1 MTRLVGILRCDLCH
15 LNTCPAHSVADPK
28 VIETGC
34 TESEALP
41 INFWSVIKIMNV
53 KLFVFSIILM
63 ALPANVVRAEKIIF
77 AYPSPSTSFL
87 PLVVAQK
94 KGFFDPENLQ
104 PELVQIRPAVAIP
117 GLTIGSVDY
126 TTVLGSTI
134 AARMRGV
141 PLVIT
146 GVFADKPM
154 DFLVGSKGIL
164 AAKDLKNKVVG
175 ISAFGTATHFLT
187 VRVLKAIGLDP
198 EKDLTLRAVGD
209 EGLRLQA
216 LSTGL
221 VQATLLGSQG
231 VIEGEKAGL
240 KVIVAAADVIES
252 LPFAGVTTTTAKLKE
267 NPQQIKRVLR
277 AGLHGL
283 RYVLDNKAGT
293 VDVIQSW
300 YRVERGIAAA
310 TYDLARKSYS
320 KNGEVSEKGIMLSME
335 FARSSGKFEKEP
347 TPAEIIDFTLLHE
360 VKKEI
365 AW

>member
-1 MTRLVGILRCDLCH
+1 L
-15 LNTCPAHSVADPK
+15 
-28 VIETGC
+28 
-34 TESEALP
+34 
-41 INFWSVIKIMNV
+41 
-53 KLFVFSIILM
+53 
-63 ALPANVVRAEKIIF
+63 VRAEKIIF

-94 KGFFDPENLQ
+94 KGFFEPENLQ

-154 DFLVGSKGIL
+154 DFLVGSKGI
-164 AAKDLKNKVVG
+164 AAPKDLRGKIIG
-175 ISAFGTATHFLT
+175 ISALGTATHFLT
-187 VRVLKAIGLDP
+187 VRVLKAVGLDP
-198 EKDLTLRAVGD
+198 EKDVTLRAVGD

-216 LSTGL
+216 LNTGL
-221 VQATLLGSQG
+221 VQAALLGSQG

-240 KVIVAAADVIES
+240 KIIVAAAEVIES
-252 LPFAGVTTTTAKLKE
+252 LPFAGVTTTLAKLKE

-277 AGLHGL
+277 AGLRGL
-283 RYVLDNKAGT
+283 RYVQDNKAGT

-300 YRVERGIAAA
+300 YRVEREIAAS
-310 TYDLARKSYS
+310 TYDLARKSFS
-320 KNGEVSEKGIMLSME
+320 ANGEVNDKGILLSME
-335 FARSSGKFEKEP
+335 FARTTGKFEKEISP
-347 TPAEIIDFTLLHE
+347 SEIIDFTLLRE
-360 VKKEI
+360 VKKELV
-365 AW
+365 WR

>member
-1 MTRLVGILRCDLCH
+1 MSAPRTYLIALVISLWVSGNGL
-15 LNTCPAHSVADPK
+15 A
-28 VIETGC
+28 
-34 TESEALP
+34 
-41 INFWSVIKIMNV
+41 
-53 KLFVFSIILM
+53 
-63 ALPANVVRAEKIIF
+63 RAEKIIF

-94 KGFFDPENLQ
+94 KGFFEPENLQ

-117 GLTIGSVDY
+117 GLTLGSVDY

-154 DFLVGSKGIL
+154 DFLLGAKGI
-164 AAKDLKNKVVG
+164 ASPKDLKGKIIG
-175 ISAFGTATHFLT
+175 ISALGTATHFLT
-187 VRVLKAIGLDP
+187 VRVLKAVGLDP
-198 EKDLTLRAVGD
+198 EKDVTLRAVGD

-221 VQATLLGSQG
+221 VQASLLGSQG

-252 LPFAGVTTTTAKLKE
+252 LPFAGVTTTLAKLKE

-277 AGLHGL
+277 AGLRGL
-283 RYVLDNKAGT
+283 RYVQDNKAGT

-300 YRVERGIAAA
+300 YRVEREIAAS
-310 TYDLARKSYS
+310 TYDLARKSFS
-320 KNGEVSEKGIMLSME
+320 TNGEVNDKGILLSME
-335 FARSSGKFEKEP
+335 FARTSGKFEKEISP
-347 TPAEIIDFTLLHE
+347 SEIVDFNLLRE
-360 VKKEI
+360 VKKELV
-365 AW
+365 WR

>member
-1 MTRLVGILRCDLCH
+1 MKTLHAKLV
-15 LNTCPAHSVADPK
+15 
-28 VIETGC
+28 VI
-34 TESEALP
+34 
-41 INFWSVIKIMNV
+41 VIS
-53 KLFVFSIILM
+53 LFV
-63 ALPANVVRAEKIIF
+63 AGGGTVLPEKIIF

-94 KGFFDPENLQ
+94 KGFFDPENIQ

-154 DFLVGSKGIL
+154 DFLVGSKGVVTSR
-164 AAKDLKNKVVG
+164 DLKGKIVG

-187 VRVLKAIGLDP
+187 VKVLRAIGLDP
-198 EKDLTLRAVGD
+198 EKDVTLRAVGD

-216 LSTGL
+216 LGTGL
-221 VQATLLGSQG
+221 VQASLLGSQG
-231 VIEGEKAGL
+231 VIQGEKEGL

-252 LPFAGVTTTTAKLKE
+252 LPFAGVTTTLGKLKG
-267 NPQQIKRVLR
+267 NPQQIKKVLR
-277 AGLHGL
+277 AGLRGL
-283 RYVLDNKAGT
+283 RYVQENRSGT

-300 YRVERGIAAA
+300 FHIERAVAGA

-320 KNGEVSEKGIMLSME
+320 TNGEVSEKGILLSME
-335 FARSSGKFEKEP
+335 FARSSGKFEKEISP
-347 TPAEIIDFTLLHE
+347 SEIVDFNLLHE
-360 VKKEI
+360 VKKEL
-365 AW
+365 AGQ

>member
-1 MTRLVGILRCDLCH
+1 MSALRTYLIV
-15 LNTCPAHSVADPK
+15 LAISLWVSGPGLA
-28 VIETGC
+28 
-34 TESEALP
+34 
-41 INFWSVIKIMNV
+41 
-53 KLFVFSIILM
+53 
-63 ALPANVVRAEKIIF
+63 RAEKIIF
-77 AYPSPSTSFL
+77 AYPSPSTSIL

-117 GLTIGSVDY
+117 GLTLGSVDY

-154 DFLVGSKGIL
+154 DFLVGSKGI
-164 AAKDLKNKVVG
+164 ATPKDLKGKLIG
-175 ISAFGTATHFLT
+175 ISALGTATHFLT
-187 VRVLKAIGLDP
+187 VRVLKAVGLDP
-198 EKDLTLRAVGD
+198 EKDVTLRAVGD

-221 VQATLLGSQG
+221 VQASLLGSQG

-252 LPFAGVTTTTAKLKE
+252 LPFAGVTTTLAKLKE

-277 AGLHGL
+277 AGLRGL
-283 RYVLDNKAGT
+283 RYVQDNKAGT

-300 YRVERGIAAA
+300 YRVEREIAAS
-310 TYDLARKSYS
+310 TYDLARKSFS
-320 KNGEVSEKGIMLSME
+320 ANGEVNEKGILLSME
-335 FARSSGKFEKEP
+335 FARTSGKFEKEISP
-347 TPAEIIDFTLLHE
+347 SEIIDFNLLRE
-360 VKKEI
+360 VKKELG
-365 AW
+365 WR

>member
-1 MTRLVGILRCDLCH
+1 
-15 LNTCPAHSVADPK
+15 
-28 VIETGC
+28 
-34 TESEALP
+34 
-41 INFWSVIKIMNV
+41 
-53 KLFVFSIILM
+53 
-63 ALPANVVRAEKIIF
+63 
-77 AYPSPSTSFL
+77 
-87 PLVVAQK
+87 LVVAQK

-117 GLTIGSVDY
+117 GLTLGSVDY

-154 DFLVGSKGIL
+154 DFLLGAKGI
-164 AAKDLKNKVVG
+164 ASPKDLKGKIIG
-175 ISAFGTATHFLT
+175 ISALGTATHFLT
-187 VRVLKAIGLDP
+187 VRVLKAVGLDP
-198 EKDLTLRAVGD
+198 EKDVTLRAVGD

-221 VQATLLGSQG
+221 VQASLLGSQG

-252 LPFAGVTTTTAKLKE
+252 LPFAGVTTTLAKLKE

-277 AGLHGL
+277 AGLRGL
-283 RYVLDNKAGT
+283 RYVQDNKAGT

-300 YRVERGIAAA
+300 YRVEREIAAS
-310 TYDLARKSYS
+310 TYDLARKSFS
-320 KNGEVSEKGIMLSME
+320 ANGEVNEKGILLSME
-335 FARSSGKFEKEP
+335 FARTSGKFEKEISP
-347 TPAEIIDFTLLHE
+347 LEIIDFNLLRE
-360 VKKEI
+360 VKKELG
-365 AW
+365 WR

>member
-1 MTRLVGILRCDLCH
+1 MSALRTYLIALVISLWVSGPGL
-15 LNTCPAHSVADPK
+15 
-28 VIETGC
+28 
-34 TESEALP
+34 
-41 INFWSVIKIMNV
+41 
-53 KLFVFSIILM
+53 
-63 ALPANVVRAEKIIF
+63 VRGEKIIF

-94 KGFFDPENLQ
+94 KSFFDPENLQ

-117 GLTIGSVDY
+117 GLTLGSVDY

-154 DFLVGSKGIL
+154 DFLVGAKGI
-164 AAKDLKNKVVG
+164 ASPKDLKGKIIG
-175 ISAFGTATHFLT
+175 ISALGTATHFLT
-187 VRVLKAIGLDP
+187 VRVLKAVGLDP
-198 EKDLTLRAVGD
+198 EKDVTLRAVGD

-221 VQATLLGSQG
+221 VQASLLGSQG

-252 LPFAGVTTTTAKLKE
+252 LPFAGVTTTLAKLKE

-277 AGLHGL
+277 AGLRGL
-283 RYVLDNKAGT
+283 RYVQDNKAGT

-300 YRVERGIAAA
+300 YRVEREIAAS
-310 TYDLARKSYS
+310 TYDLARKSFS
-320 KNGEVSEKGIMLSME
+320 ANGEVNEKGILLSME
-335 FARSSGKFEKEP
+335 FARTSGKFEKEISP
-347 TPAEIIDFTLLHE
+347 LEIIDFNLLRE
-360 VKKEI
+360 VKKELG
-365 AW
+365 WR

>member
-1 MTRLVGILRCDLCH
+1 MSALRAFLIA
-15 LNTCPAHSVADPK
+15 LTISLWV
-28 VIETGC
+28 
-34 TESEALP
+34 SEAGL
-41 INFWSVIKIMNV
+41 
-53 KLFVFSIILM
+53 
-63 ALPANVVRAEKIIF
+63 VRAEKIIF

-117 GLTIGSVDY
+117 GLTLGSVDY

-154 DFLVGSKGIL
+154 DFLLGAKGI
-164 AAKDLKNKVVG
+164 ASPKDLKGKIIG
-175 ISAFGTATHFLT
+175 ISALGTATHFLT
-187 VRVLKAIGLDP
+187 VRVLKAVGLDP
-198 EKDLTLRAVGD
+198 EKDVTLRAVGD

-221 VQATLLGSQG
+221 VQASLLGSQG

-252 LPFAGVTTTTAKLKE
+252 LPFAGVTTTLAKLKE

-277 AGLHGL
+277 AGLRGL
-283 RYVLDNKAGT
+283 RYVQDNKAGT

-300 YRVERGIAAA
+300 YRVEREIAAS
-310 TYDLARKSYS
+310 TYDLARKSFS
-320 KNGEVSEKGIMLSME
+320 ANGEVNEKGILLSME
-335 FARSSGKFEKEP
+335 FARTSGKFEKEISP
-347 TPAEIIDFTLLHE
+347 LEIIDFNLLRE
-360 VKKEI
+360 VKKELG
-365 AW
+365 WR

>member
-1 MTRLVGILRCDLCH
+1 MKNRSIRLV
-15 LNTCPAHSVADPK
+15 
-28 VIETGC
+28 
-34 TESEALP
+34 ALM
-41 INFWSVIKIMNV
+41 ISLWAFCSG
-53 KLFVFSIILM
+53 S
-63 ALPANVVRAEKIIF
+63 ARAEKIIF

-117 GLTIGSVDY
+117 GLTLGSVDY

-154 DFLVGSKGIL
+154 DFLVGAKGI
-164 AAKDLKNKVVG
+164 ATPKDLKSKIIG
-175 ISAFGTATHFLT
+175 ISALGTATHFLT
-187 VRVLKAIGLDP
+187 VRVLKAVGLDP
-198 EKDLTLRAVGD
+198 EKDVTLRAVGD

-221 VQATLLGSQG
+221 VQASLLGSQG
-231 VIEGEKAGL
+231 VIEGEKAGF

-252 LPFAGVTTTTAKLKE
+252 LPFAGVTTTLAKLKE

-277 AGLHGL
+277 AGLRGL
-283 RYVLDNKAGT
+283 RYVQDNKAGT

-300 YRVERGIAAA
+300 YRVEREIAASI
-310 TYDLARKSYS
+310 YDLARKSFS
-320 KNGEVSEKGIMLSME
+320 TNGEVNDKGILLSME
-335 FARSSGKFEKEP
+335 FARTSGKFEKEISP
-347 TPAEIIDFTLLHE
+347 SEIVDFNLLRE
-360 VKKEI
+360 VKKELG
-365 AW
+365 WR

>member
-1 MTRLVGILRCDLCH
+1 MSALRTYLIALVISLW
-15 LNTCPAHSVADPK
+15 V
-28 VIETGC
+28 
-34 TESEALP
+34 SEAGL
-41 INFWSVIKIMNV
+41 
-53 KLFVFSIILM
+53 
-63 ALPANVVRAEKIIF
+63 VRAEKIIF

-94 KGFFDPENLQ
+94 KSFFDPENLQ

-117 GLTIGSVDY
+117 GLTRGSVDY

-154 DFLVGSKGIL
+154 DFLLGAKGI
-164 AAKDLKNKVVG
+164 ASPKDLKGKIIG
-175 ISAFGTATHFLT
+175 ISALGTATHFLT
-187 VRVLKAIGLDP
+187 VRVLKAVGLDP
-198 EKDLTLRAVGD
+198 EKDVTLRAVGD

-221 VQATLLGSQG
+221 VQASLLGSQG

-252 LPFAGVTTTTAKLKE
+252 LPFAGVTTTLAKLKE

-277 AGLHGL
+277 AGLRGL
-283 RYVLDNKAGT
+283 RYVQDNKAGT

-300 YRVERGIAAA
+300 YRVEREIAAS
-310 TYDLARKSYS
+310 TYDLARKSFS
-320 KNGEVSEKGIMLSME
+320 ANGEVNEKGILLSME
-335 FARSSGKFEKEP
+335 FARTSGKFEKEISP
-347 TPAEIIDFTLLHE
+347 LEIIDFNLLRE
-360 VKKEI
+360 VKKELG
-365 AW
+365 WR

>member
-1 MTRLVGILRCDLCH
+1 MSALRTYL
-15 LNTCPAHSVADPK
+15 
-28 VIETGC
+28 I
-34 TESEALP
+34 ALA
-41 INFWSVIKIMNV
+41 ISLWVSGNGLAS
-53 KLFVFSIILM
+53 
-63 ALPANVVRAEKIIF
+63 AEKIIF

-94 KGFFDPENLQ
+94 KGFFEPENLQ

-117 GLTIGSVDY
+117 GLTLGSVDY

-154 DFLVGSKGIL
+154 DFLVGAKGI
-164 AAKDLKNKVVG
+164 ATPKDLKGKIIG
-175 ISAFGTATHFLT
+175 ISALGTATHFLT
-187 VRVLKAIGLDP
+187 VRVLKAVGLDP
-198 EKDLTLRAVGD
+198 EKDVTLRAVGD

-221 VQATLLGSQG
+221 VQASLLGSQG

-252 LPFAGVTTTTAKLKE
+252 LPFAGVTTTLAKLKE

-277 AGLHGL
+277 AGLRGL
-283 RYVLDNKAGT
+283 RYVQDNKAGT

-300 YRVERGIAAA
+300 YRVEREIAAS
-310 TYDLARKSYS
+310 TYDLARKSFS
-320 KNGEVSEKGIMLSME
+320 ANGEVNEKGILLSME
-335 FARSSGKFEKEP
+335 FARTSGKFEKEISP
-347 TPAEIIDFTLLHE
+347 LEIIDFNLLRE
-360 VKKEI
+360 VKKELG
-365 AW
+365 WR